1 MRCLNAGGII
11 YEGFL
16 EDTLAAF
23 VMKTFPEFEVD
34 KEVKAGS
41 VVDLWLFDSTFL
53 IID

>member
-1 MRCLNAGGII
+1 LNAGGII

-41 VVDLWLFDSTFL
+41 VVDLWLVPDSTFL